1 MTHPLNEGMQRR
13 EEEQGNMTKP
23 VTPEPTPITA
33 DVAVQVIGS
42 FLEQQK
48 QDGIWHRDM
57 TSCLRYLHRLA
68 KQQEQSNAPIE

>member
-1 MTHPLNEGMQRR
+1 MDEAEAAKQ
-13 EEEQGNMTKP
+13 
-23 VTPEPTPITA
+23 PTPITA
-33 DVAVQVIGS
+33 DVAIQVIGS

-68 KQQEQSNAPIE
+68 KQQEQSNEAVKPPIE

>member
-1 MTHPLNEGMQRR
+1 MNEAEVKQ
-13 EEEQGNMTKP
+13 
-23 VTPEPTPITA
+23 PTTITA

-68 KQQEQSNAPIE
+68 KQQEQSNEAVKLPIE